1 MTAKEETMFGRILIA
16 VADDEIAEQVIHTAV
31 SLAGALNAKLALV
44 HVVDLAIA
52 GAAASGPME
61 MGAGPIAT
69 QEIIEEQ
76 EHSGQRFLDRIAAQF
91 PGGAVET
98 LLREGAP
105 ASDIVAA
112 AVEWH
117 ADLIVVGTHGRG
129 GLGRLVLGSV
139 AETVLREAPCPVLT
153 IRVGTPPTA

>member
-1 MTAKEETMFGRILIA
+1 MFGSILIG
-16 VADDEIAEQVIHTAV
+16 VADDEIADQVIHTAV

-44 HVVDLAIA
+44 HVVDLSVA
-52 GAAASGPME
+52 GAAAAAPLE
-61 MGAGPIAT
+61 AGAGPIAT
-69 QEIIEEQ
+69 QEIVEAQEQ
-76 EHSGQRFLDRIAAQF
+76 SGQVFLDRIAAEF

-112 AVEWH
+112 AQDWQ

-139 AETVLREAPCPVLT
+139 AESVLRDAPCPVLVV
-153 IRVGTPPTA
+153 RHGTATA

>member
-1 MTAKEETMFGRILIA
+1 MFGRILIG
-16 VADDEIAEQVIHTAV
+16 VADDEIADQVIHTAV

-44 HVVDLAIA
+44 HVVDLSVA
-52 GAAASGPME
+52 GAAAAPLE
-61 MGAGPIAT
+61 AGAGPIAT
-69 QEIIEEQ
+69 QEIVEAQEQ
-76 EHSGQRFLDRIAAQF
+76 SGQAFLGRIAAQF
-91 PGGAVET
+91 PGGAMET

-112 AVEWH
+112 AQEWQ

-139 AETVLREAPCPVLT
+139 AESVLRDAPCPVLVV
-153 IRVGTPPTA
+153 RHGTATA